1 MARLITRFLI
11 IIAALQLFGCSSLA
25 TKSTDI
31 NSDGS
36 ADTQDQPAQ
45 DGTLDP
51 NENALQ
57 PYDEN
62 QEDQPIQSAGNDI
75 PDFPT
80 DISPS
85 MLYELM
91 VAEVALQRG
100 KMDVAVANYM
110 DAAKQSRDPRVAAR
124 ATQIAIYAQD
134 MAKALTAASL
144 WVEVD
149 DENPDAHRTYAAILL
164 KIGRASDAVAEYER
178 MIQLMPAKET
188 AKAFSIIVSQL
199 TRESNHS
206 LALSV
211 MQKLVDKRP
220 DNLDAQFAFAHLAM
234 RHGDF
239 DSALSTLDKVL
250 KGKPYWSKA
259 IILRARILAM
269 QGGRDQALNYLAE
282 ALKKGPLKKNVE
294 IGITYARML
303 TEARKFD
310 EALTQFVHLTEI
322 APGNEE
328 LHYFAGVLALQLKK
342 TKVARKH
349 LKEVVKLDRDRVYEA
364 NYYLG
369 QVEELD
375 KNTDEAIQ
383 YYSSVRR
390 GELYFNAQIRVVALL
405 ADEKKFKQAQD
416 HLKSIH
422 VDNDQQQV
430 QLYLLEGDVLREAD
444 RYQDAKQ
451 FYTSILDSHPN
462 ETSIR
467 YARALIAEKL
477 NDLDLLESDLRTILK
492 TEPDNAQVLN
502 ALGYTLA
509 DRTKRYDEALK
520 YIQKALE
527 LEPNDAAVMDSMG
540 WVKYR
545 LGDYESAIAH
555 LRKANEIARDPEI
568 AAHLGEVLWVSGKK
582 NDALKIWE
590 ESLKEHPNHEA
601 LLKVMKRFGL

>member
-1 MARLITRFLI
+1 MARLIKRFLI
-11 IIAALQLFGCSSLA
+11 IVAAIQLFGCSSLT
-25 TKSTDI
+25 TKPD
-31 NSDGS
+31 
-36 ADTQDQPAQ
+36 ADAQDQPAQ

-57 PYDEN
+57 PLDEN
-62 QEDQPIQSAGNDI
+62 QAATDTENDI

-91 VAEVALQRG
+91 VAEIARQRG
-100 KMDVAVANYM
+100 QMDVAVANYL
-110 DAAKQSRDPRVAAR
+110 DAAKQSKDPKVAER
-124 ATQIAIYAQD
+124 ATQVAIYAQD
-134 MAKALTAASL
+134 MTKALTASSL

-149 DENPDAHRTYAAILL
+149 DQNPDAHRTYAAILL
-164 KIGRASDAVAEYER
+164 NIGRAADAVAEYER
-178 MIQLMPAKET
+178 MIQLMPANDT

-199 TRESNHS
+199 TREPNHA

-211 MQKLVDKRP
+211 MQKLVEKRA
-220 DNLDAQFAFAHLAM
+220 DNLDAQFAYAHLAM

-239 DSALSTLDKVL
+239 DAALGTLDKVL
-250 KGKPYWSKA
+250 KDKPHWSKA

-269 QGGRDQALNYLAE
+269 QGGRDKALNYLAE
-282 ALKKGPLKKNVE
+282 ELKKGPLKKNVE
-294 IGITYARML
+294 LGITYARML
-303 TEARKFD
+303 TEARKFE
-310 EALTQFVHLTEI
+310 EALTEFVHLTEV
-322 APGNEE
+322 APANEE

-342 TKVARKH
+342 TDVARKH
-349 LKEVVKLDRDRVYEA
+349 LLKVVKMDRDRIFEA

-369 QVEELD
+369 QVAELD
-375 KNTDEAIQ
+375 NNIKDAIQ

-390 GELYFNAQIRVVALL
+390 GEMYFNAQIRVVGLL
-405 ADEKKFKQAQD
+405 AQDKKFQQAQD
-416 HLKSIH
+416 HLTTIH
-422 VDNDQQQV
+422 AENDQQQV
-430 QLYLLEGDVLREAD
+430 QLYLMEGDVLREAK

-451 FYTSILDSHPN
+451 FYTGILDSHPD

-477 NDLDLLESDLRTILK
+477 GDLDLLESDLRTILK
-492 TEPDNAQVLN
+492 AEPDNAQVLN

-509 DRTKRYDEALK
+509 DRTQRYDEALK
-520 YIQKALE
+520 YIQKAME

-555 LRKANEIARDPEI
+555 LRKANELTKDPEI

>member
-1 MARLITRFLI
+1 MSRLIKRFLI
-11 IIAALQLFGCSSLA
+11 IVAALQLFGCSSLS
-25 TKSTDI
+25 TKPVENS
-31 NSDGS
+31 NSDV
-36 ADTQDQPAQ
+36 QDQPAQ

-57 PYDEN
+57 PIDEGQEN
-62 QEDQPIQSAGNDI
+62 QPGMSGINDI

-100 KMDVAVANYM
+100 QLDVAVANYL
-110 DAAKQSRDPRVAAR
+110 DAAKVSKDPKVAER

-144 WVEVD
+144 WVEID

-164 KIGRASDAVAEYER
+164 KIGRAADAVSEYER
-178 MIQLMPAKET
+178 MIQLMPADQIG
-188 AKAFSIIVSQL
+188 KAFSIIVTQL
-199 TRESNHS
+199 TREPNHA
-206 LALSV
+206 LALST
-211 MQKLVDKRP
+211 MQKLVEKHP
-220 DNLDAQFAFAHLAM
+220 DNMDAQFAFAHLAM

-239 DSALSTLDKVL
+239 DSALSTLDNVL
-250 KGKPYWSKA
+250 KDKPNWSKA

-310 EALTQFVHLTEI
+310 EALTQFVHLTQV
-322 APGNEE
+322 APSNDE

-342 TKVARKH
+342 TDVARKH
-349 LKEVVKLDRDRVYEA
+349 LKQVVKLDRDRVFEA

-369 QVEELD
+369 QAAELD
-375 KNTDEAIQ
+375 KNNKEAIQ

-405 ADEKKFKQAQD
+405 ADEKKFKEAQD
-416 HLKSIH
+416 YLKNIH

-477 NDLDLLESDLRTILK
+477 GELDLLESDLRTILK

-509 DRTKRYDEALK
+509 DRTQRYNEALQ

-545 LGDYESAIAH
+545 LGDYESAIAY
-555 LRKANEIARDPEI
+555 LRKADEIAKDPEI
-568 AAHLGEVLWVSGKK
+568 AAHLGEVLWVAGKK
-582 NDALKIWE
+582 NDALKVWE